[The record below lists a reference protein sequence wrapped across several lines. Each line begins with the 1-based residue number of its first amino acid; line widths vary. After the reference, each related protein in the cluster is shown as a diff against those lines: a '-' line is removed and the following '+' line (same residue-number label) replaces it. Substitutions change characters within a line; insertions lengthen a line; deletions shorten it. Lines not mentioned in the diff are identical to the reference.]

1 MNIED
6 IKTVLILGS
15 GTMGQQIG
23 FLCAF
28 HGYRVIYFDIEKTT
42 LETASAN
49 IKRLAEKFVAKKG
62 LSAEHVESAMARMT
76 FTTNAQDAGKDV
88 DFVSESIPEDP
99 ELKGRVFAQFNDIC
113 PAHTIFTTN
122 TSSLVPSMFSKA
134 TGRPEKF
141 AALHFHNI
149 LQNVVVDI
157 MPHSE
162 TGPETVDLIYQ
173 FAKGLDL
180 IPIMLKKEYPGYIFN
195 TMLSALLQS
204 AQALVANDIASFQD
218 VDRSWMGVMGTHIGP
233 FGLIDS
239 IGLDTVWKITELR
252 ASENNDPEA
261 KVCTDLLK
269 KYLDKGHLGV
279 KKNQGFYSY
288 PNPAFLK
295 PGFLIGED

>member
-28 HGYRVIYFDIEKTT
+28 HGYRVIYFDVEKTA

-49 IKRLAEKFVAKKG
+49 IKKLAKKFVAKKHMPT
-62 LSAEHVESAMARMT
+62 EHAQLAMTRMT
-76 FTTNAQDAGKDV
+76 FTTNAQDAGKDA

-99 ELKGRVFAQFNDIC
+99 ELKGRVFAQFNEIC
-113 PAHTIFTTN
+113 PAHAIFTTN

-134 TGRPEKF
+134 TGRPAKF

-157 MPHSE
+157 MPHSQ
-162 TGPETVDLIYQ
+162 TGPETIDLIYQ
-173 FAKGLDL
+173 FAKRLDL

-204 AQALVANDIASFQD
+204 AQTLVADNIASFED

-239 IGLDTVWKITELR
+239 IGLDTVWKIAAHR

-261 KVCTDLLK
+261 RRCTGLLK
-269 KYLDKGHLGV
+269 EYVDKGHLGV
-279 KKNQGFYSY
+279 KKSQGFYSY
-288 PNPAFLK
+288 PNPAFLE
-295 PGFLIGED
+295 PGFLRGED